1 MEGRSSNR
9 RLVSAPEIYMCRW
22 ILEELEPPGALYLSA
37 EAFPFQYFRRS
48 DFDPVT
54 PTFDLPALKRQE
66 RRGRRCV
73 RGIVFVCS
81 GYELSLRWW
90 LSEMNK
96 NEEMKKKMNHISS
109 SVDYQGLICEQQSL
123 EPNFS
128 ARATH
133 VAQRQT
139 GLCPSS
145 SMKIKRVI
153 FIIEVLISNCV
164 GRGLLLCSCVCA
176 VSVPLRLR

>member
-1 MEGRSSNR
+1 
-9 RLVSAPEIYMCRW
+9 MCRW
-22 ILEELEPPGALYLSA
+22 VLEELEPLGNLYLSA
-37 EAFPFQYFRRS
+37 EAFPFQYFGRS

-54 PTFDLPALKRQE
+54 PTFDVPVLKRQG

-73 RGIVFVCS
+73 WCVPSVRTTSVIVFVCS
-81 GYELSLRWW
+81 SYELLLRWW

-96 NEEMKKKMNHISS
+96 NEEIKKWIAFHHQWSIR
-109 SVDYQGLICEQQSL
+109 QQSL

-128 ARATH
+128 ALATH

-145 SMKIKRVI
+145 SMKIKRVK
-153 FIIEVLISNCV
+153 FIIKVLISNCPTASTLQV
-164 GRGLLLCSCVCA
+164 QW
-176 VSVPLRLR
+176 